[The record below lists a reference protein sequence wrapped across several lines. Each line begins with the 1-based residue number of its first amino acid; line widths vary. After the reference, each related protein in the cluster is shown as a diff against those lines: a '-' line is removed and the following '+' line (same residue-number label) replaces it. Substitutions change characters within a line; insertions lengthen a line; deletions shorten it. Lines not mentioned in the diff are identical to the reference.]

1 MPNSLSSNATL
12 VDFAVAL
19 ATASRL
25 FVASQLARHPDL
37 SWRSQPI
44 RRAKEVLR
52 AHPDIFERMNGP
64 MGEQSRYRLT
74 REARRLY
81 GVTEKPVASMTAR
94 AYHWLGLGDIW
105 LEMAFHGGRPSEWRT
120 EVDHHFDA
128 MCQWQGQLLLIE
140 YQRTPITSAAWRKKW
155 ETRRAWYRQQK
166 WDQSPTILLVNQT
179 GQQDSTICLPRGTIH
194 VRDLSQIRRALSL
207 PLV

>member
-37 SWRSQPI
+37 SWRTQPL

-52 AHPDIFERMNGP
+52 AHPDVFERMNGP

-74 REARRLY
+74 REARRWY
-81 GVTEKPVASMTAR
+81 GVTSRPVASMTAR
-94 AYHWLGLGDIW
+94 AYHWIGLGDIW
-105 LEMAFHGGRPSEWRT
+105 LEMTFQGGRPTEWRT

-128 MCQWQGQLLLIE
+128 MCRWQERLLLVE
-140 YQRTPITSAAWRKKW
+140 YQRTPITSVTWKKKW
-155 ETRRAWYRQQK
+155 EMRKRWYKEQHWEQR
-166 WDQSPTILLVNQT
+166 PEILLVDLT

-194 VRDLSQIRRALSL
+194 VRDLSQIGRALSL
-207 PLV
+207 PLT